1 MKLILTLLIFL
12 SLQHSQA
19 FDRVTT
25 TVGALGDEQQIAIDG
40 TRFWRISDSR
50 FYLGGGLRLT
60 SQWATGETFKT
71 APAELTRG
79 ESGPGAIFRKEKKS
93 NIDDLNINHSHVTS
107 LNVLFQV
114 LYKIDDMWGLG
125 FNIDVIGFSY
135 GERRSGRYDPQTEDD
150 QWPERV
156 NARPTEFNLLLGDD
170 NDRGSLNSEFYVTR
184 ALAGGWAVKLGLIH
198 AFTEYKTNQ
207 RLRKDNDRFRRKN
220 YLPSLGISKIF

>member
-1 MKLILTLLIFL
+1 MKLILPIIIILT
-12 SLQHSQA
+12 SHSA
-19 FDRVTT
+19 FAFQRLTT
-25 TVGALGDEQQIAIDG
+25 TIGALGDEQQIAIDG
-40 TRFWRISDSR
+40 SKFWRISDSR
-50 FYLGGGLRLT
+50 FYLGTGLRLT
-60 SQWATGETFKT
+60 SQWSTGETFKT

-93 NIDDLNINHSHVTS
+93 NIDDLNLNHSHITS
-107 LNVLFQV
+107 LNILFQI
-114 LYKIDDMWGLG
+114 LYKIDDRWGVG

-135 GERRSGRYDPQTEDD
+135 GERRDGRYNPQSDD
-150 QWPERV
+150 NQWPEKV
-156 NARPTEFNLLLGDD
+156 SARPSQFNLLLGDD

-198 AFTEYKTNQ
+198 AFTEYRTSQ